1 MLSPTEKI
9 LLARAHGVG
18 AWLDE
23 AVKSLA
29 VCNPMPPLE
38 DLATLGWE
46 TVARILWIRE
56 NFPFNTLPG
65 HFKRDAIKCMH
76 CSSSSSLINHSHG
89 CGHGDAEELT
99 FPGSVSLIPGTID
112 LSVSFNHIQCLI
124 CRRNTFYSIAVTCNS
139 CSYAY
144 HYSHNPTVRIT
155 LDKMKTMIEEMFGE
169 EIKNYEP
176 EPSLLDSMAV

>member
-1 MLSPTEKI
+1 MLSPIEKI

-23 AVKSLA
+23 AVKSLV
-29 VCNPMPPLE
+29 VCNTMPSLE

-56 NFPFNTLPG
+56 NFPLNTLPG
-65 HFKRDAIKCMH
+65 KFKRDAIKCMH
-76 CSSSSSLINHSHG
+76 CTSSSSLINHSHG
-89 CGHGDAEELT
+89 CEHEELT
-99 FPGSVSLIPGTID
+99 FPGSTSVIPGTID
-112 LSVSFNHIQCLI
+112 ILVSFNHIQCLI
-124 CRRNTFYSIAVTCNS
+124 CRRNTFYSTVVTCNT
-139 CSYAY
+139 CSFAY
-144 HYSHNPTVRIT
+144 HYSHNPTVRVT

-176 EPSLLDSMAV
+176 EPSLLDSIVV